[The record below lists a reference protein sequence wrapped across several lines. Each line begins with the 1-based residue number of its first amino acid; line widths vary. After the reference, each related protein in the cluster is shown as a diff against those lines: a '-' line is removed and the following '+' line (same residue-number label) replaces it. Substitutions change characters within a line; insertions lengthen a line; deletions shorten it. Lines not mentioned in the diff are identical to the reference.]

1 MQHEARL
8 LASFTV
14 MGQPSIRQVGGLRI
28 AYLTGAYP
36 RATDTFIQ
44 REVAALRER
53 GVEVHTFAV
62 RRPAADQHIGPAQAA
77 EAASTTYLL
86 PASAWVV
93 VRALAAAGRHPRRF
107 LGAAA
112 LARRTHP
119 RGVRGALTQCAYFL
133 EAAVLARQLR
143 RLSVQHVHN
152 HFPDSSGTVA
162 MLAAHLAGVRF
173 SFTMHGA
180 EILRDVAK
188 WRLDEKVARAAFGV
202 SVSWYGRAQAMLVSP
217 PEAWPRLHVVRC
229 GIDADQYPPTH
240 HSGQRSQVLFVGRID
255 PVKGVPVLLDAFVA
269 VLRDRPSARLTLVGD
284 GPGRDAA
291 QQQAVALGI
300 DRAVHFAGY
309 ATSAEVAEHLAAADV
324 FVLPSFF
331 EGIPVSLMEAMA
343 AQVPVVA
350 SQLPG
355 IAELVEHGE
364 HGYLVPAGH
373 TEQLA
378 ERITALLSQP
388 AVRQRMGVAGRAKV
402 QAEFDVSVAAA
413 QLHDLFQAPAQ
424 EGPHGR

>member
-1 MQHEARL
+1 MR
-8 LASFTV
+8 
-14 MGQPSIRQVGGLRI
+14 QPSIRPADGLRV
-28 AYLTGAYP
+28 AYLTGVYP

-44 REVAALRER
+44 REVASLREA
-53 GVEVHTFAV
+53 GVDVHTFAV
-62 RRPAADQHIGPAQAA
+62 REPAADQLIGPVQVA

-86 PASAWVV
+86 PASVGGIV
-93 VRALAAAGRHPRRF
+93 LALAAALRHPRRF
-107 LGAAA
+107 VGAAA
-112 LARRTHP
+112 LSQRTHP
-119 RGVRGALTQCAYFL
+119 RGVRGALTQCAYFV
-133 EAAVLARQLR
+133 EAAVLARHLR
-143 RLSVQHVHN
+143 QRSIQHVHN
-152 HFPDSSGTVA
+152 HFPDSSGTVV
-162 MLAAHLAGVRF
+162 MLAAHLAGVQF
-173 SFTMHGA
+173 SFTLHGA

-217 PEAWPRLHVVRC
+217 PSAWGRLHVVRC
-229 GIDADQYPPTH
+229 GIDATQYTPTH
-240 HSGQRSQVLFVGRID
+240 HGGQRSSVLFVGRLD
-255 PVKGVPVLLDAFVA
+255 PVKGLPVLLDAFA
-269 VLRDRPSARLTLVGD
+269 QVLRDRPSAVLTLVGD
-284 GPGRDAA
+284 GPGREAA
-291 QQQAVALGI
+291 EQQVKALAI
-300 DRAVHFAGY
+300 DHAVHFAGY
-309 ATSAEVAEHLAAADV
+309 CTAAEVADHLAAADV

-388 AVRQRMGVAGRAKV
+388 ALRQRMGEAGRAKV
-402 QAEFDVSVAAA
+402 LAEFDEASAAA
-413 QLHDLFQAPAQ
+413 QLHDLFLAAAQ
-424 EGPHGR
+424 EVTDGR

>member
-1 MQHEARL
+1 MLVCNVRNVPSRTANTSSIDRSLISTLRSRRFAIDGECTGGARASIAANAGAELRLLMQHEARL

-229 GIDADQYPPTH
+229 GIDADQYPAHPP
-240 HSGQRSQVLFVGRID
+240 QRPAVA
-255 PVKGVPVLLDAFVA
+255 GVV
-269 VLRDRPSARLTLVGD
+269 RRQDRPRQGCAGTARRV
-284 GPGRDAA
+284 RCRAA
-291 QQQAVALGI
+291 
-300 DRAVHFAGY
+300 
-309 ATSAEVAEHLAAADV
+309 
-324 FVLPSFF
+324 
-331 EGIPVSLMEAMA
+331 
-343 AQVPVVA
+343 
-350 SQLPG
+350 
-355 IAELVEHGE
+355 
-364 HGYLVPAGH
+364 
-373 TEQLA
+373 
-378 ERITALLSQP
+378 
-388 AVRQRMGVAGRAKV
+388 
-402 QAEFDVSVAAA
+402 
-413 QLHDLFQAPAQ
+413 
-424 EGPHGR
+424 